1 MPWSDASRTSSGFG
15 CWTGDHS
22 VCVLKL
28 WPSES
33 SGSGTSADHGATL
46 ILPVSKLLHV
56 DGGAYR
62 EAMGAAQVS
71 SPFMPIDSSHLGSAR
86 RQCTQ
91 LVARK
96 RPQDQEAIGNVY
108 LLADQERASSCARD
122 LSTRS
127 GGGSVVW
134 LAQCGKRE
142 TIGHLVRSEKGAPS
156 RTRLRAIHPV
166 TTC

>member
-56 DGGAYR
+56 DGGTYWG
-62 EAMGAAQVS
+62 AMGSAQVS
-71 SPFMPIDSSHLGSAR
+71 SPFRPIDSSHLRSAR
-86 RQCTQ
+86 PQFTQ

-96 RPQDQEAIGNVY
+96 RPQDQVAIGNVY
-108 LLADQERASSCARD
+108 LLADQKRASSAYVICRRG
-122 LSTRS
+122 LVE
-127 GGGSVVW
+127 GSVIW
-134 LAQCGKRE
+134 LVQCGRRE

-156 RTRLRAIHPV
+156 RTRSRALHPV
-166 TTC
+166 TSC